1 MATRD
6 YLLRLPR
13 DVTVVAA
20 CEDAL
25 CEAWQFGWE
34 TTIDEV
40 TPLGTF
46 QAAYIRESS
55 GRSFREMR
63 TEAGLTVFRFGPRQR
78 CFAEHRTRRARW
90 LIRAGRAVREVPVM
104 ADWTGDLSDHVSQ
117 LEEQARR
124 G

>member
-20 CEDAL
+20 CEDVG

-34 TTIDEV
+34 TQIDEA

-46 QAAYIRESS
+46 QAAYIRETS
-55 GRSFREMR
+55 GRTFTEMR
-63 TEAGLTVFRFGPRQR
+63 TEAGLTVFRFEPHQR
-78 CFAEHRTRRARW
+78 CFAEHRTRPARW
-90 LIRAGRAVREVPVM
+90 LIRDGRQVREVPVM
-104 ADWTGDLSDHVSQ
+104 ADWTGDLSEHVSQ